1 MIVIVM
7 GVSGAGK
14 STVGALLAAA
24 LGAAFIDGDDAHPK
38 ANIEKMRAG
47 APLDDADRLPWLR
60 DLARTIDASRAEG
73 ADVVLACSAL
83 KARYRDVLAAGRTDV
98 HFVHLT
104 GDEALL
110 RRRLEDRAGHFM
122 PAGKGRIRIKKGPG
136 DRPGPMKGYLG
147 KPMVRRV
154 GLLLLAEDDLAR
166 PGDDLGVGAGERI
179 HDRLLHRGPG

>member
-122 PAGKGRIRIKKGPG
+122 PAGLLASQFADLEEPSEAIVVDAAQAPEEIVAAVL
-136 DRPGPMKGYLG
+136 DALSRPG
-147 KPMVRRV
+147 
-154 GLLLLAEDDLAR
+154 
-166 PGDDLGVGAGERI
+166 
-179 HDRLLHRGPG
+179 RGGSE